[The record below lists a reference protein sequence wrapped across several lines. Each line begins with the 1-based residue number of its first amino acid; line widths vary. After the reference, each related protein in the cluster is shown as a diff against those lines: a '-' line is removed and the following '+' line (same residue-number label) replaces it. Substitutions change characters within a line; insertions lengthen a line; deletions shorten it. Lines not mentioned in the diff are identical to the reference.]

1 MCMLINMYYLFD
13 LHKRDKE
20 GVFLKE
26 KLGVP
31 INIINANRFVFNNFC
46 MLINKYLSDDET

>member
-1 MCMLINMYYLFD
+1 MLINMYYLFD